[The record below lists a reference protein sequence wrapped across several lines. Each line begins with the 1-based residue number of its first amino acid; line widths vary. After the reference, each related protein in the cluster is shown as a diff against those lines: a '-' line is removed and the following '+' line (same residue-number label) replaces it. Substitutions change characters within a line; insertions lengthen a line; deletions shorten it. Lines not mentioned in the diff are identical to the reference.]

1 MTTIKEAV
9 KGMVKEPGYSADL
22 DRGTVL
28 SVNKTDCT
36 CVVQLVSNDAELPDV
51 KLKTI
56 INDGDISQLGFVLY
70 PAVGS
75 FVTVGRID
83 DDNTDLILV
92 DITIIESIGLDTSTA
107 LKLLIDASGNFNLN
121 ANLMTFNNG
130 KNGGIPLLN
139 PLTAILLKQQ
149 QTINNLITAFQ
160 SHTHPVA
167 GASTGPTITP
177 APATITPL
185 VKTSDIENKSIVQ

>member
-1 MTTIKEAV
+1 MTLKKTIRAI
-9 KGMVKEPGYSADL
+9 VKEKGFSADM
-22 DRGTVL
+22 DRGEVL

-36 CVVQLVSNDAELPDV
+36 CVVQLVSNDAVLNNV

-56 INDGDISQLGFVLY
+56 INEGDTTQMGFILY

-83 DDNTDLILV
+83 DDNNDLILV
-92 DITIIESIGLDTSTA
+92 NLTIIESIGLDTETA
-107 LKLLIDASGNFNLN
+107 LKILIDASGNFNLN

-130 KNGGIPLLN
+130 KNGGIPMLN

-149 QTINNLITAFQ
+149 QTLNELLTAFTT
-160 SHTHPVA
+160 HIHPVI
-167 GASTGPTITP
+167 GESTGPTVTP
-177 APATITPL
+177 APAAIMPL